1 MKNQTIKIDESIA
14 LTRLDKVL
22 VETDQSFTRTR
33 IKHLIDEG
41 FITVNNEPTKPSYK
55 VKTDD
60 VITIRFPE
68 EKTIDLTPVD
78 LGLDIVYED
87 EDLLV
92 VNKPSGLIVH
102 PTETSQEDT
111 LVHGLLYHIK
121 DLQPID
127 DTLRPGIVHRIDK
140 ETSGLLVVAK
150 NKPTLLALQTELKA
164 QKTQREYVALVEG
177 VIQHNKGK
185 IDAPV
190 GRHPK
195 DRQNMTVTG
204 KGKES
209 VTYFEVLERFE
220 AHTLV
225 QCTLESGRTHQIR
238 VHMQFINHPIVG
250 DPKYGLRK
258 TDTSYGQ
265 YLHAKTLGF
274 THPKTKAFMSFS
286 KDLPD
291 FFLEKLESLR
301 G

>member
-1 MKNQTIKIDESIA
+1 M
-14 LTRLDKVL
+14 
-22 VETDQSFTRTR
+22 
-33 IKHLIDEG
+33 
-41 FITVNNEPTKPSYK
+41 
-55 VKTDD
+55 
-60 VITIRFPE
+60 
-68 EKTIDLTPVD
+68 
-78 LGLDIVYED
+78 YED

-102 PTETSQEDT
+102 PSETTEEDT

-150 NKPTLLALQTELKA
+150 NKEAMLALQEELKA
-164 QKTQREYVALVEG
+164 QKTAREYVALVEG

-185 IDAPV
+185 IDAPI

-195 DRQNMTVTG
+195 ERKNMAVTA
-204 KGKES
+204 KGKAS

-225 QCTLESGRTHQIR
+225 KCSLESGRTHQIR
-238 VHMQFINHPIVG
+238 VHMQYINHPIVG
-250 DPKYGLRK
+250 DPKYGLKK
-258 TDTSYGQ
+258 TDVTYGQ
-265 YLHAKTLGF
+265 YLHAATLGF
-274 THPKTKAFMSFS
+274 THPKTHKFLTFNQP
-286 KDLPD
+286 LPD
-291 FFLEKLESLR
+291 YFEEKLKTLR